1 MNTLA
6 LFWLVLFAIAAALFF
21 GVATVITVIGVGDL
35 RELLTRSRPDRGAGH
50 ASSGKPDTTV

>member
-6 LFWLVLFAIAAALFF
+6 LFWLVLFAVAAALFF
-21 GVATVITVIGVGDL
+21 GVAIVITVIGVGDL
-35 RELLTRSRPDRGAGH
+35 KDLLARSKPDRGAGH